1 MWGTMN
7 DTTTTPHFMLTL
19 TPGELI
25 LSHLALQTL
34 ARKAK
39 EMGHP
44 ISKKEAREWLAR
56 AADDGENWG
65 RDNREDWTEWALDY
79 IDELS

>member
-1 MWGTMN
+1 MN
-7 DTTTTPHFMLTL
+7 DTTTSTPSVHFMLGL

-25 LSHLALQTL
+25 ISHLALQTL

-44 ISKKEAREWLAR
+44 ISRAQAHEWLSR
-56 AADDGENWG
+56 ATDTGDWG
-65 RDNREDWTEWALDY
+65 RDNRQDWTEWALDY
-79 IDELS
+79 ISELM